1 MVYDPTSFDVRQ
13 AKDLSAAFA
22 KIRALEKRVS
32 DLESAAADGGTGTE
46 AGTETG
52 TETAAEG

>member
-1 MVYDPTSFDVRQ
+1 MVYDPTSFDARR

-32 DLESAAADGGTGTE
+32 DLESAAEGGT
-46 AGTETG
+46 GTETG